1 MIGLSQLLVATDF
14 SERAVLRD
22 GTLAT
27 LRLTRPEDHD
37 GVRRFFHELSP
48 ESRRLRF
55 FSLSDPAETFIE
67 AFCDSSN
74 PARQATIVAFRHGDG
89 EPRPIAVGSYL
100 DVGSGAAEAAFA
112 VGDAD
117 RAKGLGTILIERLA
131 TLAAI
136 NGFRRFE
143 ALVLPE
149 NQAMLEV
156 FRDSGFEI
164 RSTSERGAVT
174 VHFPLAP
181 TAQSIAAAGHRHEL
195 AYGAALPEAARRY
208 LDHAKAPAASLASAV
223 HLRMHGEIKLG
234 IWLPFEAEQDISR
247 DGRMLWRATVRGCGV
262 PLFRGFDRLEAGQG
276 EMQWKLF
283 GIAPIVT
290 ATGPDISRSTA
301 GRLLAES
308 IWLPS
313 LLSDVPWSSRD
324 PRHATAAVT
333 AAGYSSSIE
342 LTLDDAGRVEMVK
355 TPRWGCPGGGPF
367 RLVDFGGMVEAEST
381 FEGYTIPTRLRAG
394 WYVGTPRF
402 DRDGEFFRV
411 AVDHATFR

>member
-55 FSLSDPAETFIE
+55 FTCPIPRRRSSRPSAIRAIRRVRPRSSLSVMATGSLDRLR
-67 AFCDSSN
+67 S
-74 PARQATIVAFRHGDG
+74 ARI
-89 EPRPIAVGSYL
+89 
-100 DVGSGAAEAAFA
+100 
-112 VGDAD
+112 
-117 RAKGLGTILIERLA
+117 
-131 TLAAI
+131 
-136 NGFRRFE
+136 
-143 ALVLPE
+143 
-149 NQAMLEV
+149 
-156 FRDSGFEI
+156 
-164 RSTSERGAVT
+164 STS
-174 VHFPLAP
+174 
-181 TAQSIAAAGHRHEL
+181 AAAGHRHEL